1 MRTVCGSSKYAVA
14 LCLLLAACGGP
25 GKQAEK
31 KAAPAAA
38 KITSFY
44 ASPPSIY
51 KGEET
56 LLCYGVED
64 AKWVKL
70 DPPVEKLTPSFT
82 RCFSVKPEKTTHY
95 TLSVEGASQGVD
107 VTVGPPAPKPV
118 EMIRLFV
125 ADKPEVAA
133 GERVTLCYGL
143 VKAKS
148 AELNGKSVPVSE
160 RRCFQEQ
167 VTASTTFRLV
177 VTGEDGKQQEAD
189 LSVKVK

>member
-1 MRTVCGSSKYAVA
+1 M
-14 LCLLLAACGGP
+14 AACGGP
-25 GKQAEK
+25 GTQEK
-31 KAAPAAA
+31 KAAPPAAA
-38 KITSFY
+38 KIMNFY
-44 ASPPSIY
+44 ASPPSIH
-51 KGEET
+51 KGEEA
-56 LLCYGVED
+56 LLCYGVEN
-64 AKWVKL
+64 AQWVKL

-82 RCFSVKPEKTTHY
+82 RCFSVKPEKTTRY
-95 TLSVEGASQGVD
+95 TLSVEGASQGAD

-125 ADKPEVAA
+125 VDKPEAAA
-133 GERVTLCYGL
+133 GEQVTLCYGL

-167 VTASTTFRLV
+167 VRASTTFRLV

>member
-1 MRTVCGSSKYAVA
+1 VIAVCV
-14 LCLLLAACGGP
+14 LLPSCGGP
-25 GKQAEK
+25 GKQPEK
-31 KAAPAAA
+31 KAAPPVAA

-44 ASPPSIY
+44 ASPPAIH
-51 KGEET
+51 KGEEA

-70 DPPVEKLTPSFT
+70 DPPLEKLTPSFT
-82 RCFSVKPEKTTHY
+82 RCFTVKPEKTTHY
-95 TLSVEGASQGVD
+95 TLSVEGASRGVD

-125 ADKPEVAA
+125 ADKPEAAA

-148 AELNGKSVPVSE
+148 AELNGKSVPVAE

-167 VTASTTFRLV
+167 VTASTKFRLV
-177 VTGEDGKQQEAD
+177 VTGEDGKRQEAD

>member
-1 MRTVCGSSKYAVA
+1 M
-14 LCLLLAACGGP
+14 AASCGGP
-25 GKQAEK
+25 PAPEK
-31 KAAPAAA
+31 KAVPPAAA
-38 KITSFY
+38 KITNFY
-44 ASPPSIY
+44 ASPAAIH
-51 KGEET
+51 KGEEA

-95 TLSVEGASQGVD
+95 TLSVEGSSRGVD
-107 VTVGPPAPKPV
+107 VTVGPAAPKAV

-125 ADKPEVAA
+125 TDKPEVAP

-143 VKAKS
+143 VKARS
-148 AELNGKSVPVSE
+148 AELNGKSVPVAE
-160 RRCFQEQ
+160 RRCFEEQ

-177 VTGEDGKQQEAD
+177 VTGEDGRRQQAE
-189 LSVKVK
+189 LPVKVK